1 MLELLQCGKRCGTQ
15 TAEIENRRW
24 RELEMGLAVKHCP
37 WKRGNEGTR
46 NPGHWKMP
54 GAESERLNIT

>member
-37 WKRGNEGTR
+37 WKRGNEEEMKELETR
-46 NPGHWKMP
+46 GIGRCQEQNQ
-54 GAESERLNIT
+54 RD